1 MRVKTYPTL
10 VFSQTVHAS
19 THMLESL
26 SWTNQIIQEL
36 LFGLI
41 DETYKLFRVQCGYTK
56 SEHQQQFTTVA
67 LDTQNKT

>member
-1 MRVKTYPTL
+1 MCLLMQTLFIPLNTAVMRVKTYPTL

-41 DETYKLFRVQCGYTK
+41 DETNKLFRV
-56 SEHQQQFTTVA
+56 
-67 LDTQNKT
+67 